1 MAVDINTKQKELELW
16 KTWKKNPSNATLK
29 PLMKSLNPF
38 IENQVSKL
46 HGNLPRS
53 ALKGQMT
60 QLIINALPD
69 YDPSKAQLN
78 TYLGNTAGMKLHRYV
93 YTYQNMG
100 QITEPRILLIKKYK
114 NTRTNMENE
123 LGRPPTY
130 NEIADEMKVP
140 VSQLKL
146 LDSELRQ
153 DLIQDG
159 NFTNIFADENTEVD
173 DAIVLLAAELQGQEK
188 EVVEYLYGLN
198 GKPKLQNNEIA
209 DKLHISPS
217 MIVVIKNK
225 LANRLR
231 TSGALRGY

>member
-1 MAVDINTKQKELELW
+1 
-16 KTWKKNPSNATLK
+16 
-29 PLMKSLNPF
+29 
-38 IENQVSKL
+38 
-46 HGNLPRS
+46 
-53 ALKGQMT
+53 
-60 QLIINALPD
+60 
-69 YDPSKAQLN
+69 
-78 TYLGNTAGMKLHRYV
+78 
-93 YTYQNMG
+93 
-100 QITEPRILLIKKYK
+100 
-114 NTRTNMENE
+114 MENE
-123 LGRPPTY
+123 LGRLPTY